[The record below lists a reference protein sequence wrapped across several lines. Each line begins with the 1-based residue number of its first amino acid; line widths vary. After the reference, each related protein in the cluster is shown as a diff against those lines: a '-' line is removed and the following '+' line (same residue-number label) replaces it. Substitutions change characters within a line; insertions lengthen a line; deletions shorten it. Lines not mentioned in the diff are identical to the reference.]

1 MEKIVE
7 DQDSGDEDDPVVR
20 EIDVFLSQNMPGVR
34 DPQVRRISS
43 PAREC
48 RVLAGGTVRWMW
60 LCHRRRHA
68 NSHGKMRL

>member
-1 MEKIVE
+1 MRISGGQGAARMDKVVE

-43 PAREC
+43 PA
-48 RVLAGGTVRWMW
+48 VAGWWGST
-60 LCHRRRHA
+60 CD
-68 NSHGKMRL
+68 G

>member
-43 PAREC
+43 AARDC
-48 RVLAGGTVRWMW
+48 RGLVWSNVR
-60 LCHRRRHA
+60 
-68 NSHGKMRL
+68 